1 MKKTCL
7 LVVLILTIGFM
18 QAQKV
23 QDKLVRTLPA
33 FSSLNIEN
41 GFVGNV
47 ILCQSPESKMEIAVE
62 SENHNAE
69 YIASEVTNDEL
80 TLSIKEHPQKSLELK
95 VAYIKIYSPNFH
107 SVTSKGAGNIT
118 IENKLSGNNFTLD
131 VSGPGN
137 TKINELQMFKNI
149 VITTKS
155 AGNLNIKKCQA
166 DDVVM
171 QLGGAGNFE
180 VAELTEINGMTPH
193 NKVTINISGAGN
205 MVLGNVAAYKLLLKK
220 NSAGNLVLKDIS
232 ANELRL
238 KNEGAG
244 NVKVTGN
251 VVDVDIYN
259 GGVGNFYATGL
270 TAENAN
276 VVNNSL
282 NAIHL
287 KVKDTAYIS
296 GEVTQNDSI
305 TSMGVV
311 KVSGPAKVFQLVS
324 VLDPETGEETGEK
337 WKVQIK

>member
-1 MKKTCL
+1 MKKLCL
-7 LVVLILTIGFM
+7 WVVLILALSFV

-33 FSSLNIEN
+33 FSSLNIERC
-41 GFVGNV
+41 FIGNV
-47 ILCQSPESKMEIAVE
+47 IICQSPESKLEIAVE
-62 SENHNAE
+62 SEDHNAE
-69 YIASEVTNDEL
+69 YIASEVTNGEL
-80 TLSIKEHPQKSLELK
+80 TLSVKEHPQNNLELK

-107 SVTSKGAGNIT
+107 SVTSKGTGNIT
-118 IENKLSGNNFTLD
+118 IENRLSGDNFALD

-137 TKINELQMFKNI
+137 TQINELQMRNNI
-149 VITTKS
+149 VINTRGVGT
-155 AGNLNIKKCQA
+155 LNIKKCQA

-180 VAELTEINGMTPH
+180 ITEIGGITPN
-193 NKVTINISGAGN
+193 NKVTINICGVGN
-205 MVLGNVAAYKLLLKK
+205 MVFGNIAADNLFLKK
-220 NSAGNLVLKDIS
+220 NSAGNLVLKDVS
-232 ANELRL
+232 ANEFRL
-238 KNEGAG
+238 KNEGKG

-259 GGVGNFYATGL
+259 DGVGNFNTAGL
-270 TAENAN
+270 TAEIAN
-276 VVNNSL
+276 VVNNRL

-311 KVSGPAKVFQLVS
+311 KISGPAKVFQLVS

-337 WKVQIK
+337 GKVQIK

>member
-1 MKKTCL
+1 MKKLCL
-7 LVVLILTIGFM
+7 WVVLILALSFV

-33 FSSLNIEN
+33 FSSLNLER
-41 GFVGNV
+41 GFLGNV
-47 ILCQSPESKMEIAVE
+47 IICQSPESKLEIAVE
-62 SENHNAE
+62 SEDHNAE
-69 YIASEVTNDEL
+69 HIASEVTNGEL

-107 SVTSKGAGNIT
+107 SVTSKGTGNIT
-118 IENKLSGNNFTLD
+118 IENRLSGDNFALD

-137 TKINELQMFKNI
+137 TQINELQMRNNI
-149 VITTKS
+149 VINTRGVGT
-155 AGNLNIKKCQA
+155 LNIKKCQA

-180 VAELTEINGMTPH
+180 ITEIGGITPN
-193 NKVTINISGAGN
+193 NKVTINICGVGN
-205 MVLGNVAAYKLLLKK
+205 MVFGNIAADNLFLKK
-220 NSAGNLVLKDIS
+220 NSAGNLVLKDVS
-232 ANELRL
+232 ANEFRL
-238 KNEGAG
+238 KNEGKG

-259 GGVGNFYATGL
+259 DGVGNFNTAGL
-270 TAENAN
+270 TAEIAN
-276 VVNNSL
+276 VVNNRL

-311 KVSGPAKVFQLVS
+311 KISGPAKVFQKVP
-324 VLDPETGEETGEK
+324 VLDPETGEEIGEQEI
-337 WKVQIK
+337 QIK

>member
-1 MKKTCL
+1 MKKSCL
-7 LVVLILTIGFM
+7 FAVLILALSFV

-23 QDKLVRTLPA
+23 QDKLVRMLPA
-33 FSSLNIEN
+33 FSSLNIES

-47 ILCQSPESKMEIAVE
+47 ILCQSPESKLEIAVE
-62 SENHNAE
+62 SEDHNAE
-69 YIASEVTNDEL
+69 YITSEVTNGEL
-80 TLSIKEHPQKSLELK
+80 TLSIKEHPQKSLDLK
-95 VAYIKIYSPNFH
+95 VAYMKIYSPNFH
-107 SVTSKGAGNIT
+107 SVTSKGTGNIT
-118 IENKLSGNNFTLD
+118 IENRLSGDNFTLD

-137 TKINELQMFKNI
+137 TKINELQMRNNI

-155 AGNLNIKKCQA
+155 PGNLNIKKCQA
-166 DDVVM
+166 DDAVI
-171 QLGGAGNFE
+171 QLGGAGHFE
-180 VAELTEINGMTPH
+180 VAEIGGITPN
-193 NKVTINISGAGN
+193 NKITINIGGAGN
-205 MVLGNVAAYKLLLKK
+205 MVIGNVAADKLFLKK
-220 NSAGNLVLKDIS
+220 KSAGNLVLKDIS

>member
-1 MKKTCL
+1 MKKLCL
-7 LVVLILTIGFM
+7 WVVLIFTLCFV

-33 FSSLNIEN
+33 FSSLNIER
-41 GFVGNV
+41 GFIGNV
-47 ILCQSPESKMEIAVE
+47 ILCQSPESKSEIAVE
-62 SENHNAE
+62 SENHNAK
-69 YIASEVTNDEL
+69 YIAFTVINGEL

-107 SVTSKGAGNIT
+107 SVTSKGTGNIT
-118 IENKLSGNNFTLD
+118 IENRLSGDNFSLD

-137 TKINELQMFKNI
+137 TQINELQMRNNI
-149 VITTKS
+149 VINTRGVGT
-155 AGNLNIKKCQA
+155 LNIKKCQA

-171 QLGGAGNFE
+171 QLGGAGHFE
-180 VAELTEINGMTPH
+180 VAEIGGITPN
-193 NKVTINISGAGN
+193 NKITINIGGAGN
-205 MVLGNVAAYKLLLKK
+205 MVIGNVAADKLFLKK
-220 NSAGNLVLKDIS
+220 KSAGNLVLKDIS

-238 KNEGAG
+238 KNGGAG

-259 GGVGNFYATGL
+259 DGVGNFNTAGL
-270 TAENAN
+270 TAEIAN
-276 VVNNSL
+276 VVNNRL

-311 KVSGPAKVFQLVS
+311 KISGPAKVFQLVS

-337 WKVQIK
+337 GKVQIK